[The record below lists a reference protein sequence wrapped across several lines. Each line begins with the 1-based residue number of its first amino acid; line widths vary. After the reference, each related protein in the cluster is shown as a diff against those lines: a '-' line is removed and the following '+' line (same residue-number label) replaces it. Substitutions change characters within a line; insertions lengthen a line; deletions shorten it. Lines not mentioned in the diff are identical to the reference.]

1 MVCTLGLE
9 GLNGCCC
16 VGLLSA
22 GLPSDLSGKPA
33 TCWAIDFHWA
43 GLCDPCYV
51 SEQSHQH
58 QPNSH
63 SKECILSSTM
73 LGIACT
79 HGHKQP
85 CMDHRIC
92 HQVCLFLAD
101 HQGMHAL
108 LHAVSKRSPCSS
120 QNAMPLFLGEVCF
133 FFPSLSMQ
141 ALSSADISAE
151 VWLDVPY
158 LLVHHPACAVAL
170 LCGAPHLWARSG
182 V

>member
-1 MVCTLGLE
+1 MVRTLGLE

-43 GLCDPCYV
+43 GLCDPCYI

-92 HQVCLFLAD
+92 HQVCCVCSLLITKVCMHCCMQLVKDLLAALKMPCHFFWVKCAFSFL
-101 HQGMHAL
+101 
-108 LHAVSKRSPCSS
+108 PC
-120 QNAMPLFLGEVCF
+120 QCRHCPLQTSVLK
-133 FFPSLSMQ
+133 
-141 ALSSADISAE
+141 
-151 VWLDVPY
+151 
-158 LLVHHPACAVAL
+158 
-170 LCGAPHLWARSG
+170 SG
-182 V
+182 